1 MLVELGSERHGM
13 DGYGLAVVVED
24 DDFKEAAG
32 SVSADVEVAVAL
44 IEHADG
50 VAYRVLD
57 VEITDAMF
65 TGVVR
70 DLHGCRLACPGGQGK
85 LPCHPTGSAAR
96 RPSVKEA
103 GTNRQVAGL
112 RGVLVQDRRHR
123 RPLSGEP
130 AVLDDRAVLM

>member
-1 MLVELGSERHGM
+1 M
-13 DGYGLAVVVED
+13 LAVVVED
-24 DDFKEAAG
+24 DGFEEAAG

-96 RPSVKEA
+96 RRIGERASVVPGLPAPATVTLTLPSLLFRVSV
-103 GTNRQVAGL
+103 R
-112 RGVLVQDRRHR
+112 
-123 RPLSGEP
+123 
-130 AVLDDRAVLM
+130 